1 VGAFYDSLAARAP
14 REAVL
19 VTAGRVWSAALVA
32 PSRAGWTVV
41 APDSDGRLDDH
52 LAEAALELSAQG
64 PVLCTTV
71 HDDEDLLL
79 QAYLRGALVA
89 TYDSSP
95 GYLTGEDLPPDV
107 SELDALAE
115 VLGVRDPGPL
125 RAVLT
130 GRYGT
135 ETERLADAAPL
146 LGLPPYVVLFGYD
159 YAVDGDLPSGLSM
172 EDLQAVGA
180 P

>member
-1 VGAFYDSLAARAP
+1 MGAFYDSLAARAP
-14 REAVL
+14 RAEVL
-19 VTAGRVWSAALVA
+19 ATARTAWSAALVG
-32 PSRAGWTVV
+32 PTRAGWTVV

-52 LAEAALELSAQG
+52 LAESAVRLSASG

-79 QAYLRGALVA
+79 QAYLDGELVA

-95 GYLTGEDLPPDV
+95 GYLSEEELPPDV
-107 SELDALAE
+107 SELDALAQL
-115 VLGVRDPGPL
+115 LGVHDTGAL
-125 RAVLT
+125 REVLT
-130 GRYGT
+130 GRYAT

-159 YAVDGDLPSGLSM
+159 YAVDGDLPTGLSP
-172 EDLQAVGA
+172 EDLEAVGS